1 MPSDNT
7 KVLELHQYQKT
18 DKAPFIFYADL
29 KCIIVK
35 INGCKNKQE
44 ISSTTKVS
52 EHIPS
57 GF

>member
-1 MPSDNT
+1 MPSEDT
-7 KVLELHQYQKT
+7 KVLEFHQYQKS
-18 DKAPFIFYADL
+18 DKAPFIFYAYL
-29 KCIIVK
+29 KCIMVK

-52 EHIPS
+52 KHIPS